1 MSDTKAAEVLIVDD
15 ETDVCWALTHVLK
28 QSGVDSLSANTSG
41 QALAMARAQRFRLVL
56 VDAKLPDLDGI
67 ELARQL
73 RETNPDAP
81 IFLISGY
88 FHRDDIEVRQAVA
101 TGLISGF
108 ISKPFLHDE
117 VRSIVRRA
125 LA

>member
-1 MSDTKAAEVLIVDD
+1 MSETKAAEVLIVDD
-15 ETDVCWALTHVLK
+15 EGDVCWALTHVLK
-28 QSGVDSLSANTSG
+28 QSGVESLSANTSG
-41 QALAMARAQRFRLVL
+41 EALAMARAHRFRLVL

-67 ELARQL
+67 ELARRL
-73 RETNPDAP
+73 REANPDAP

-88 FHRDDIEVRQAVA
+88 FHGDDIEVRQAVA

-117 VRSIVRRA
+117 VRRIVRRA